1 MLFSDTNIAGVVR
14 IEIERRE
21 DERGYFA
28 RTWSRDD
35 FLGRSLVADYVQSSV
50 SYNAKART
58 LRGMHY
64 QEAPRGETKIVTC
77 LRGVIYDVA
86 VDLRPQSSTY
96 GQWTAAT
103 LSGEALQML
112 YVPEGCAHGF
122 LTLTPETLVH
132 YQISEI
138 YSPEHSRGIRWN
150 DRAFGIEWPSA
161 PDVMSVRDASYPDF
175 RL

>member
-1 MLFSDTNIAGVVR
+1 MLFSDTDIAGVVR

-35 FLGRSLVADYVQSSV
+35 FVGRSLVADYVQSSV

-64 QEAPRGETKIVTC
+64 QEAPRRETKIVTC

-96 GQWTAAT
+96 GRWTAAT
-103 LSGEALQML
+103 LSGEGLQML

-132 YQISEI
+132 YQ
-138 YSPEHSRGIRWN
+138 
-150 DRAFGIEWPSA
+150 
-161 PDVMSVRDASYPDF
+161 
-175 RL
+175 